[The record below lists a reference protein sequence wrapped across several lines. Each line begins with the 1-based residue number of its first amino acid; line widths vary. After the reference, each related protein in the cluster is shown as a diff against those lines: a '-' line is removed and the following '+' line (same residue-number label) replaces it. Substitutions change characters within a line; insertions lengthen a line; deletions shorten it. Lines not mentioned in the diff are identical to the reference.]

1 MSEIRVRFAP
11 SPTGK
16 VHIGNI
22 RAAIY
27 NWLFAR
33 HTGGKFLLRVEDTDL
48 ERSTPEAIA
57 VLFDC
62 MKWLGL
68 DWDEEVFYQT
78 KNVKRHL
85 EVVDQLLASGHAYKV
100 EKTSRDGKT
109 GVVTMF
115 KMPKEGTIEFDD
127 IVKGHMAKKAEDIQ
141 DFAIVRSDGSPIFHI
156 ANVVDDIDQRVTHII
171 RGDDHV
177 ENTFKH
183 ICIFRAL
190 GAEVPK
196 YGHLSMIVNQQGKP
210 YSKRD
215 GAAFV
220 GEYREQ
226 GYLPEALFNYLL
238 LLGWNPGDDREVLT
252 REEMVK
258 LFELEKVHVTAAMFD
273 PKKLAW
279 MNGEYI
285 KKIPACEFRD
295 MMVRSAVS
303 EGSSSGSLGEYAVS
317 PRSDLRSAAEHS
329 ADKTAASEGNIGTS
343 ATAEGSSSRNLGEYA
358 VSARSDLRSAAD
370 LSDADYAV
378 PLRSELCEKGER
390 IAWWD
395 YLANQVQVRTK
406 FLKDIPGAIRCF
418 VSDDYPFDE
427 KAVEK
432 RLKKPGVKELLLD
445 LVERFSKVEDW
456 TAPALEAVVKELSQ
470 GNGMG
475 PWVHPIRVAVS
486 GRGEGIGLFEMLQL
500 LGKEKTLARLRHAAE
515 TLCA

>member
-1 MSEIRVRFAP
+1 MSETRVRFAP

-57 VLFDC
+57 VLIDC

-78 KNVKRHL
+78 KNLRRHQECVERL
-85 EVVDQLLASGHAYKV
+85 IASGRAYKV

-115 KMPKEGTIEFDD
+115 RMPKKGVIEFDD

-183 ICIFRAL
+183 IEIFKAL
-190 GAEVPK
+190 GAPVPQ
-196 YGHLSMIVNQQGKP
+196 YAHLSMIVNQQGKP

-220 GEYREQ
+220 GEFRDE

-238 LLGWNPGDDREVLT
+238 LLGWNPGDEREVLP
-252 REEMVK
+252 RDEMVG
-258 LFELEKVHVTAAMFD
+258 LFDLSKVHVTAAKFD
-273 PKKLAW
+273 LKKLKW

-285 KKIPACEFRD
+285 KRMPAAEFRD
-295 MMVRSAVS
+295 MLVGA
-303 EGSSSGSLGEYAVS
+303 
-317 PRSDLRSAAEHS
+317 
-329 ADKTAASEGNIGTS
+329 AASEGPSSGNPGECAVS
-343 ATAEGSSSRNLGEYA
+343 LRPDLRDASSRE
-358 VSARSDLRSAAD
+358 
-370 LSDADYAV
+370 
-378 PLRSELCEKGER
+378 
-390 IAWWD
+390 AWWNF
-395 YLANQVQVRTK
+395 LAGQLQVRTK
-406 FLKDIPGAIRCF
+406 FLKDIPSMAKCF
-418 VSDDYPFDE
+418 VSDCFEFDGA
-427 KAVEK
+427 AVEK

-445 LVERFSKVEDW
+445 IAERFSKAAEW
-456 TAPALEAVVKELSQ
+456 SAPVLEAVVKELSQ

-486 GRGEGIGLFEMLQL
+486 GRGEGIGLFEMLEL
-500 LGKEKTLARLRHAAE
+500 LGRETTLSRIRRAAE
-515 TLCA
+515 TMCQ

>member
-1 MSEIRVRFAP
+1 
-11 SPTGK
+11 
-16 VHIGNI
+16 
-22 RAAIY
+22 
-27 NWLFAR
+27 
-33 HTGGKFLLRVEDTDL
+33 
-48 ERSTPEAIA
+48 
-57 VLFDC
+57 
-62 MKWLGL
+62 
-68 DWDEEVFYQT
+68 
-78 KNVKRHL
+78 
-85 EVVDQLLASGHAYKV
+85 
-100 EKTSRDGKT
+100 
-109 GVVTMF
+109 
-115 KMPKEGTIEFDD
+115 
-127 IVKGHMAKKAEDIQ
+127 
-141 DFAIVRSDGSPIFHI
+141 SPIFHI

-190 GAEVPK
+190 GAPVPK
-196 YGHLSMIVNQQGKP
+196 YAHLSMIVNQQGKP

-238 LLGWNPGDDREVLT
+238 LLGWNPGDEREVLT
-252 REEMVK
+252 REEMVE

-285 KKIPACEFRD
+285 KKIPQAEFRD
-295 MMVRSAVS
+295 IVVRSAS
-303 EGSSSGSLGEYAVS
+303 AEGSSSGTLGEYAVS
-317 PRSDLRSAAEHS
+317 L
-329 ADKTAASEGNIGTS
+329 
-343 ATAEGSSSRNLGEYA
+343 
-358 VSARSDLRSAAD
+358 RSDLRSAAD
-370 LSDADYAV
+370 
-378 PLRSELCEKGER
+378 R

-395 YLANQVQVRTK
+395 YLASQIQVRTK
-406 FLKDIPGAIRCF
+406 FLSDIPAAVRCF
-418 VSDDYPFDE
+418 VSNDFEFDP

-432 RLKKPGVKELLLD
+432 RLKKPGARELLMD
-445 LVERFSKVEDW
+445 LVERFGKVADW

-500 LGKEKTLARLRHAAE
+500 LGRDVTLARMRQAAE
-515 TLCA
+515 TIAAA

>member
-1 MSEIRVRFAP
+1 MEEIRVRFAP

-48 ERSTPEAIA
+48 ERSTPEAIQ

-68 DWDEEVFYQT
+68 DYDEEVFYQT
-78 KNVKRHL
+78 KNAPRHL
-85 EVVDQLLASGHAYKV
+85 AVAEQLLASGHAYKG
-100 EKTSRDGKT
+100 ERTSRDGKT

-115 KMPKEGTIEFDD
+115 RMPKEGTIEFDD
-127 IVKGHMAKKAEDIQ
+127 IVKGHMAKKAEDIP
-141 DFAIVRSDGSPIFHI
+141 DFAIVRSDGSPIFHL

-183 ICIFRAL
+183 ICLFQAL
-190 GAEVPK
+190 GAPIPK

-252 REEMVK
+252 REEMIR

-279 MNGEYI
+279 MNGEYV
-285 KKIPACEFRD
+285 KMIPPADFQAEMRRR
-295 MMVRSAVS
+295 V
-303 EGSSSGSLGEYAVS
+303 
-317 PRSDLRSAAEHS
+317 AAAGL
-329 ADKTAASEGNIGTS
+329 ADGGH
-343 ATAEGSSSRNLGEYA
+343 
-358 VSARSDLRSAAD
+358 
-370 LSDADYAV
+370 DA
-378 PLRSELCEKGER
+378 
-390 IAWWD
+390 AWWD
-395 YLANQVQVRTK
+395 YLAAQIQPRTK
-406 FLKDIPGAIRCF
+406 VLNDLDTSLTCF
-418 VSDDYPFDE
+418 FTDDYPMDA

-432 RLKKPGVKELLLD
+432 RLKKPGVKATLLD
-445 LVERFSKVEDW
+445 LVTRFGAVAAADW
-456 TAPALEAVVKELSQ
+456 TAPNLEALVKGLSQ
-470 GNGMG
+470 GGGMG

-500 LGKEKTLARLRHAAE
+500 LGKETALARLGKVAASLE
-515 TLCA
+515 P

>member
-48 ERSTPEAIA
+48 ERSTPEAIQ

-85 EVVDQLLASGHAYKV
+85 EIVDQLLASGHAYKV
-100 EKTSRDGKT
+100 ERTSREGKT

-115 KMPKEGTIEFDD
+115 RMPKEGTIEFDD

-190 GAEVPK
+190 GAEVPR
-196 YGHLSMIVNQQGKP
+196 YAHLSMIVNQQGKP

-252 REEMVK
+252 RAEMVK

-285 KKIPACEFRD
+285 KKIPATEFRD
-295 MMVRSAVS
+295 MLVRSSAS

-317 PRSDLRSAAEHS
+317 LRPDPRD
-329 ADKTAASEGNIGTS
+329 AS
-343 ATAEGSSSRNLGEYA
+343 
-358 VSARSDLRSAAD
+358 
-370 LSDADYAV
+370 
-378 PLRSELCEKGER
+378 ER

-395 YLANQVQVRTK
+395 YLAAQIQVRTQ
-406 FLKDIPGAIRCF
+406 FLAGLGDSIRCF
-418 VSDDYPFDE
+418 VSDDFPFDE

-432 RLKKPGVKELLLD
+432 RLRKPGVKALLLD
-445 LVERFSKVEDW
+445 LADRFEKVADW
-456 TAPALEAVVKELSQ
+456 SAPALEAVVKELSQ

-500 LGKEKTLARLRHAAE
+500 LGRETALARLRTAAD
-515 TLCA
+515 TLAME

>member
-1 MSEIRVRFAP
+1 MADIRVRFAP

-48 ERSTPEAIA
+48 ERSTPEAIKA
-57 VLFDC
+57 LFEC
-62 MKWLGL
+62 MEWLGL

-85 EVVDQLLASGHAYKV
+85 EVVDRLLATGHAYKV

-115 KMPKEGTIEFDD
+115 RMPKEGVLEFDD
-127 IVKGHMAKKAEDIQ
+127 VVKGRMAKKAEDVQ

-220 GEYREQ
+220 GEFREQ

-238 LLGWNPGDDREVLT
+238 LLGWNPGDDREVLA

-258 LFELEKVHVTAAMFD
+258 LFDLEKVHVTAAKFD
-273 PKKLAW
+273 IRKLQW

-285 KKIPACEFRD
+285 KKIP
-295 MMVRSAVS
+295 
-303 EGSSSGSLGEYAVS
+303 SGSFVDEV
-317 PRSDLRSAAEHS
+317 RKRAAAFGGPAH
-329 ADKTAASEGNIGTS
+329 DDG
-343 ATAEGSSSRNLGEYA
+343 
-358 VSARSDLRSAAD
+358 
-370 LSDADYAV
+370 
-378 PLRSELCEKGER
+378 
-390 IAWWD
+390 WWS
-395 YLANQVQVRTK
+395 YLAEQLQPRTK
-406 FLKDIPGAIRCF
+406 FLNDIPGMVRCF
-418 VSDDYPFDE
+418 VSDDFPFDE

-432 RLKKPGVKELLLD
+432 RLRKPGVRGLLMG
-445 LVERFSKVEDW
+445 LVEKFSAVGEW
-456 TAPALEAVVKELSQ
+456 TAPALEAVVKELS
-470 GNGMG
+470 GDGSMG
-475 PWVHPIRVAVS
+475 PWVHPIRVACS

-500 LGKEKTLARLRHAAE
+500 LGREKTLARLKSAAE
-515 TLCA
+515 TICTDDI

>member
-1 MSEIRVRFAP
+1 MSDVRVRFAP

-27 NWLFAR
+27 NWLYAR

-57 VLFDC
+57 VLMDC

-68 DWDEEVFYQT
+68 DYDEPVFYQT
-78 KNVKRHL
+78 KNVARHL
-85 EVVDQLLASGHAYKV
+85 ECVEKLLASGRAYKV

-115 KMPKEGTIEFDD
+115 RMPKEGTIEFDD
-127 IVKGHMAKKAEDIQ
+127 IVKGHMAKKAEDVQ

-156 ANVVDDIDQRVTHII
+156 ANVVDDIDQGVTHII

-183 ICIFRAL
+183 IEIFKAL
-190 GAEVPK
+190 GAPIPK

-220 GEYREQ
+220 GEFREQ

-238 LLGWNPGDDREVLT
+238 LLGWNPGDDREVLMK
-252 REEMVK
+252 EEMIQ
-258 LFELEKVHVTAAMFD
+258 LFDLEKVHVTAAKFD
-273 PKKLAW
+273 LKKLQW
-279 MNGEYI
+279 MNGEYV
-285 KKIPACEFRD
+285 KRLPRETFEAELRSRVAAAGLTIPADFN
-295 MMVRSAVS
+295 M
-303 EGSSSGSLGEYAVS
+303 
-317 PRSDLRSAAEHS
+317 
-329 ADKTAASEGNIGTS
+329 
-343 ATAEGSSSRNLGEYA
+343 
-358 VSARSDLRSAAD
+358 
-370 LSDADYAV
+370 
-378 PLRSELCEKGER
+378 PLL
-390 IAWWD
+390 ID
-395 YLANQVQVRTK
+395 QLQVRTK
-406 FLKDIPGAIRCF
+406 FLNDIPGNCAYF
-418 VSDDYPFDE
+418 FTDDYPYDE
-427 KAVEK
+427 KSVEK
-432 RLKKPGVKELLLD
+432 RLRKEGVKETLLD
-445 LVERFSKVEDW
+445 LADRFEKLPEW
-456 TAPALEAVVKELSQ
+456 TAAAGEAMVKELSQ

-486 GRGEGIGLFEMLQL
+486 GRMDGPGLFEMLEL
-500 LGKEKTLARLRHAAE
+500 IGREKTVERLRK
-515 TLCA
+515 TVGML

>member
-1 MSEIRVRFAP
+1 MSDIRVRFAP

-48 ERSTPEAIA
+48 ERSTPEAIQ

-68 DWDEEVFYQT
+68 DYDEEVFYQT

-85 EVVDQLLASGHAYKV
+85 EVVEQLKAMGRAYEV

-109 GVVTMF
+109 GIVTMF
-115 KMPKEGTIEFDD
+115 RMPKEGTIEFDD
-127 IVKGHMAKKAEDIQ
+127 IVKGHMSKKAEDVQ

-183 ICIFRAL
+183 IEIFKAL
-190 GAEVPK
+190 GAPIPK

-220 GEYREQ
+220 GEYKEQ

-238 LLGWNPGDDREVLT
+238 LLGWNPGDDREILS
-252 REEMVK
+252 RDEMIR

-285 KKIPACEFRD
+285 KQIPDANFKALAMEKVGPAAD
-295 MMVRSAVS
+295 
-303 EGSSSGSLGEYAVS
+303 G
-317 PRSDLRSAAEHS
+317 RSDEWW
-329 ADKTAASEGNIGTS
+329 
-343 ATAEGSSSRNLGEYA
+343 
-358 VSARSDLRSAAD
+358 
-370 LSDADYAV
+370 
-378 PLRSELCEKGER
+378 ELFVAQMKP
-390 IAWWD
+390 
-395 YLANQVQVRTK
+395 RTK
-406 FLKDIPGAIRCF
+406 TLNDMPAS
-418 VSDDYPFDE
+418 VSYLFGDDYPVDP

-432 RLKKPGVKELLLD
+432 RLAKPGVKEILLD
-445 LVERFSKVEDW
+445 LAGRFGAVEDW
-456 TAPALEAVVKELSQ
+456 RAPVLEALVKELSQ

-475 PWVHPIRVAVS
+475 PWVHPVRVAVS
-486 GRGEGIGLFEMLQL
+486 GRMDGPGLFEMLEL
-500 LGKEKTLARLRHAAE
+500 VGKAKTIERIENAAGRL
-515 TLCA
+515 

>member
-1 MSEIRVRFAP
+1 MEEIRVRFAP

-48 ERSTPEAIA
+48 ERSTPEAIQ
-57 VLFDC
+57 VLFEC
-62 MKWLGL
+62 MEWLGL
-68 DWDEEVFYQT
+68 DYDEEVFYQT

-85 EVVDQLLASGHAYKV
+85 EVVEQLIASGHAYKC

-109 GVVTMF
+109 GTVVMF

-183 ICIFRAL
+183 ICIFKAL
-190 GAEVPK
+190 GAPVPK

-252 REEMVK
+252 REEMIK

-279 MNGEYI
+279 MNGEYV
-285 KKIPACEFRD
+285 KQIPADQFKALLKEK
-295 MMVRSAVS
+295 VKV
-303 EGSSSGSLGEYAVS
+303 EGVGEEWY
-317 PRSDLRSAAEHS
+317 
-329 ADKTAASEGNIGTS
+329 
-343 ATAEGSSSRNLGEYA
+343 
-358 VSARSDLRSAAD
+358 
-370 LSDADYAV
+370 
-378 PLRSELCEKGER
+378 
-390 IAWWD
+390 D
-395 YLANQVQVRTK
+395 YLVAQVQPRTK
-406 FLKDIPGAIRCF
+406 FL
-418 VSDDYPFDE
+418 SDLETSCTYLTTEDFPFDQ
-427 KAVEK
+427 KAVDK
-432 RLKKPGVKELLLD
+432 RLKKDGVKAILID
-445 LVERFSKVEDW
+445 LVERFSKIDDW
-456 TAPALEAVVKELSQ
+456 TAPTLEAMVKELSQ

-500 LGKEKTLARLRHAAE
+500 LGKEKTLARLTKAAE
-515 TLCA
+515 TLAL

>member
-1 MSEIRVRFAP
+1 MRKWLRRRFQGVSICLRPDQPSPPAPCLALISSAPVQVAAGFGILYDIMSQQEEVRVRFAP

-33 HTGGKFLLRVEDTDL
+33 HVGGKFLLRVEDTDL
-48 ERSTPEAIA
+48 ERSTPEAIEA
-57 VLFDC
+57 LFDC

-78 KNVKRHL
+78 KNVARHL
-85 EVVDQLLASGHAYKV
+85 EVVEQLLATGHAYKV

-115 KMPKEGTIEFDD
+115 RMPKEGVIEYDD
-127 IVKGHMAKKAEDIQ
+127 IVKGHMAKKAEDVQ

-190 GAEVPK
+190 GAKVPK
-196 YGHLSMIVNQQGKP
+196 YAHLSMIVNQQGKP

-220 GEYREQ
+220 GEFRDQ
-226 GYLPEALFNYLL
+226 GYIPDALFNYLL
-238 LLGWNPGDDREVLT
+238 LLGWNPGDDREVLS
-252 REEMVK
+252 REEMVR

-273 PKKLAW
+273 LRKLQW
-279 MNGEYI
+279 MNGEYV
-285 KKIPACEFRD
+285 KRMPRAEFE
-295 MMVRSAVS
+295 A
-303 EGSSSGSLGEYAVS
+303 E
-317 PRSDLRSAAEHS
+317 LRKRVEAA
-329 ADKTAASEGNIGTS
+329 G
-343 ATAEGSSSRNLGEYA
+343 L
-358 VSARSDLRSAAD
+358 
-370 LSDADYAV
+370 AV
-378 PLRSELCEKGER
+378 PTGFDM
-390 IAWWD
+390 AF
-395 YLANQVQVRTK
+395 LADQMQVRTK
-406 FLKDIPGAIRCF
+406 FLRDIPANVEYF
-418 VSDDYPFDE
+418 FTDDYPVDA

-432 RLKKPGVKELLLD
+432 RLRKEGVKETLAD
-445 LVERFSKVEDW
+445 LSARLAAVPEGEWK
-456 TAPALEAVVKELSQ
+456 APRLEALVKELSQ

-475 PWVHPIRVAVS
+475 PWVHPVRVAVS
-486 GRGEGIGLFEMLQL
+486 GRMEGPGLFEMLEL
-500 LGKEKTLARLRHAAE
+500 LGRERTLARIAKAAAS
-515 TLCA
+515 L

>member
-1 MSEIRVRFAP
+1 MENIRVRFAP

-27 NWLFAR
+27 NWLYAR

-48 ERSTPEAIA
+48 ERSTPEAIQ
-57 VLFDC
+57 VLFEC

-68 DWDEEVFYQT
+68 DYDEEVFYQT

-85 EVVDQLLASGHAYKV
+85 EVVEQLIASGHAYKC

-109 GVVTMF
+109 GTVVMF
-115 KMPKEGTIEFDD
+115 KMPKEGVIEYDD

-156 ANVVDDIDQRVTHII
+156 ANVVDDIDQGVTHII

-183 ICIFRAL
+183 ICIFKAL
-190 GAEVPK
+190 GAAVPK
-196 YGHLSMIVNQQGKP
+196 YGHLSMIVNAQGKP

-220 GEYREQ
+220 GEYREE

-252 REEMVK
+252 KEEMIK
-258 LFELEKVHVTAAMFD
+258 EFDLEKVHVTAAKFD
-273 PKKLAW
+273 LKKLQW

-285 KKIPACEFRD
+285 KKIPAEEFKAKL
-295 MMVRSAVS
+295 MAVAS
-303 EGSSSGSLGEYAVS
+303 QS
-317 PRSDLRSAAEHS
+317 SAAAPAARESS
-329 ADKTAASEGNIGTS
+329 AAASAARDDIWWSYLS
-343 ATAEGSSSRNLGEYA
+343 A
-358 VSARSDLRSAAD
+358 
-370 LSDADYAV
+370 
-378 PLRSELCEKGER
+378 
-390 IAWWD
+390 
-395 YLANQVQVRTK
+395 QVQPRTK
-406 FLKDIPGAIRCF
+406 FLNDLGAGLEYLF
-418 VSDDYPFDE
+418 SDDFPVDE

-432 RLKKPGVKELLLD
+432 RLKTEGAKKALGEVIALFKGV
-445 LVERFSKVEDW
+445 SEDGW
-456 TAPALEAVVKELSQ
+456 LAPALEELVKGLSQ

-475 PWVHPIRVAVS
+475 AWVHPIRVAVS

-500 LGKEKTLARLRHAAE
+500 LGKEKSLERLEKAE
-515 TLCA
+515 AVAL

>member
-1 MSEIRVRFAP
+1 MGENIRVRFAP

-48 ERSTPEAIA
+48 ERSTPEAIK
-57 VLFDC
+57 VLFEC
-62 MKWLGL
+62 MEWLGL
-68 DWDEEVFYQT
+68 DYDEEVFYQT

-109 GVVTMF
+109 GIVTMF
-115 KMPKEGTIEFDD
+115 KMPKEGVIEYDD

-156 ANVVDDIDQRVTHII
+156 ANVVDDIDQGVTHII

-183 ICIFRAL
+183 ICIFKAL
-190 GAEVPK
+190 GAPVPK

-252 REEMVK
+252 REEMIR

-279 MNGEYI
+279 MNGEYV
-285 KKIPACEFRD
+285 KKIPQEEFKKILKEK
-295 MMVRSAVS
+295 VKV
-303 EGSSSGSLGEYAVS
+303 EGEGE
-317 PRSDLRSAAEHS
+317 E
-329 ADKTAASEGNIGTS
+329 
-343 ATAEGSSSRNLGEYA
+343 
-358 VSARSDLRSAAD
+358 
-370 LSDADYAV
+370 
-378 PLRSELCEKGER
+378 
-390 IAWWD
+390 WWD
-395 YLANQVQVRTK
+395 YLVQQVQPRTK
-406 FLKDIPGAIRCF
+406 FLNDLDTSCTYLET
-418 VSDDYPFDE
+418 DDYPFDE
-427 KAVEK
+427 KAVAK
-432 RLKKPGVKELLLD
+432 RLAKDGVKATLLD
-445 LVERFSKVEDW
+445 LVERFSKVADW
-456 TAPALEAVVKELSQ
+456 TAPNLEAVVKELSQ
-470 GNGMG
+470 GQGMG

-500 LGKEKTLARLRHAAE
+500 LGREKTLARLTSAAE
-515 TLCA
+515 KFCG

>member
-1 MSEIRVRFAP
+1 MSDIRVRFAP

-27 NWLFAR
+27 NWLYAR
-33 HTGGKFLLRVEDTDL
+33 HVGGKFLLRVEDTDL

-78 KNVKRHL
+78 KNAKRHL
-85 EVVDQLLASGHAYKV
+85 EAVDRLLASGHAYKV

-115 KMPKEGTIEFDD
+115 KMPKEGVIEFDD

-156 ANVVDDIDQRVTHII
+156 ANVVDDIDQRVTHVI

-190 GAEVPK
+190 GASVPK
-196 YGHLSMIVNQQGKP
+196 SGHLSMIVNQQGKP

-252 REEMVK
+252 REEMIR
-258 LFELEKVHVTAAMFD
+258 LFELEKVHFPAAMVD

-285 KKIPACEFRD
+285 KKIPHEEF
-295 MMVRSAVS
+295 VREVKERVS
-303 EGSSSGSLGEYAVS
+303 SLVAQ
-317 PRSDLRSAAEHS
+317 
-329 ADKTAASEGNIGTS
+329 
-343 ATAEGSSSRNLGEYA
+343 
-358 VSARSDLRSAAD
+358 
-370 LSDADYAV
+370 V
-378 PLRSELCEKGER
+378 PAHGD
-390 IAWWD
+390 AWWS
-395 YLANQVQVRTK
+395 YLADQLQVRTK
-406 FLKDIPGAIRCF
+406 FLNDIPGMARCF
-418 VSDDYPFDE
+418 VTDDFPFDE

-432 RLKKPGVKELLLD
+432 RLRKPGVKGLLLD
-445 LVERFSKVEDW
+445 LAERFSKVADW
-456 TAPALEAVVKELSQ
+456 SAPALEAVVKELSQ

-500 LGKEKTLARLRHAAE
+500 LGRDTTLARLRKAAE
-515 TLCA
+515 TLAAD

>member
-48 ERSTPEAIA
+48 ERSTPEAIQA
-57 VLFDC
+57 LLEC
-62 MKWLGL
+62 MQWLGL
-68 DWDEEVFYQT
+68 DYDEEAFYQT
-78 KNVKRHL
+78 KNKPRHM
-85 EVVDQLLASGHAYKV
+85 EAVEKLLASGHAYKC
-100 EKTSRDGKT
+100 ERTSRDGKT
-109 GVVTMF
+109 GEVVMF
-115 KMPKEGTIEFDD
+115 KMPREGVIEFDD
-127 IVKGHMAKKAEDIQ
+127 IVKGKMAKRAEDIQ

-183 ICIFRAL
+183 ICIFKAL
-190 GAEVPK
+190 GAPVPQ

-220 GEYREQ
+220 GEFRDT

-252 REEMVK
+252 KDEMIS
-258 LFELEKVHVTAAMFD
+258 LFDLEKVHVTAAKFD
-273 PKKLAW
+273 MKKLQW

-285 KKIPACEFRD
+285 KRLPE
-295 MMVRSAVS
+295 AVF
-303 EGSSSGSLGEYAVS
+303 
-317 PRSDLRSAAEHS
+317 
-329 ADKTAASEGNIGTS
+329 
-343 ATAEGSSSRNLGEYA
+343 TAELIRRVGEEEM
-358 VSARSDLRSAAD
+358 SIPESFDL
-370 LSDADYAV
+370 
-378 PLRSELCEKGER
+378 K
-390 IAWWD
+390 
-395 YLANQVQVRTK
+395 YLVGQLQVRTK
-406 FLKDIPGAIRCF
+406 FLNDIPSQCRCF
-418 VSDDYPFDE
+418 FSDDYPFDE

-432 RLKKPGVKELLLD
+432 RLAKEGVKALLLD
-445 LVERFSKVEDW
+445 LVERFSKVPEW
-456 TAPALEAVVKELSQ
+456 TAQALENTVKELSQ

-500 LGKEKTLARLRHAAE
+500 LGREKTLARLENAAM
-515 TLCA
+515 TKAL

>member
-1 MSEIRVRFAP
+1 MSDIRVRFAP

-48 ERSTPEAIA
+48 ERSTPEAIQ
-57 VLFDC
+57 VLFEC
-62 MKWLGL
+62 MDWLGL
-68 DWDEEVFYQT
+68 DYDEEVFYQT

-85 EVVDQLLASGHAYKV
+85 EVVDQLLASGHAYKC

-109 GVVTMF
+109 GTVVMF

-127 IVKGHMAKKAEDIQ
+127 IVKGHLSKKAEDIQ

-156 ANVVDDIDQRVTHII
+156 ANVVDDIDQKVTHII

-183 ICIFRAL
+183 ICIFKAL
-190 GAEVPK
+190 GAPVPK

-252 REEMVK
+252 REEMIK

-285 KKIPACEFRD
+285 KKIPAEEFKVYVKEACPGD
-295 MMVRSAVS
+295 HD
-303 EGSSSGSLGEYAVS
+303 E
-317 PRSDLRSAAEHS
+317 
-329 ADKTAASEGNIGTS
+329 
-343 ATAEGSSSRNLGEYA
+343 
-358 VSARSDLRSAAD
+358 
-370 LSDADYAV
+370 
-378 PLRSELCEKGER
+378 
-390 IAWWD
+390 AWYD
-395 YLANQVQVRTK
+395 YLTAQIQPRTK
-406 FLKDIPGAIRCF
+406 FLNDLKTSLVCF
-418 VSDDYPFDE
+418 ASDDYPFDE

-432 RLKKPGVKELLLD
+432 RLAKDGVKATLID
-445 LVERFSKVEDW
+445 LIERFSKVETW
-456 TAPALEAVVKELSQ
+456 EAPVLEELVKGLSQ

-486 GRGEGIGLFEMLQL
+486 GKTEGIGLFEMLQL
-500 LGKEKTLARLRHAAE
+500 LGKEKTLSRLELAAE
-515 TLCA
+515 KYAK

>member
-1 MSEIRVRFAP
+1 MSDIRVRFAP

-27 NWLFAR
+27 NWLYAR

-48 ERSTPEAIA
+48 ERSTPEAIKA
-57 VLFDC
+57 LFEC
-62 MKWLGL
+62 MEWLGL

-85 EVVDQLLASGHAYKV
+85 EVVDRLLASGHAYKV

-115 KMPKEGTIEFDD
+115 RMPKEGVLEFDD
-127 IVKGHMAKKAEDIQ
+127 MVKGRMAKKAEDVQ

-220 GEYREQ
+220 GEFREQ
-226 GYLPEALFNYLL
+226 GYLPDALFNYLL
-238 LLGWNPGDDREVLT
+238 LLGWTPGDDREVLT
-252 REEMVK
+252 RGEMVE
-258 LFELEKVHVTAAMFD
+258 LFDLKKVHVAAAKFD
-273 PKKLAW
+273 IRKLQW

-285 KKIPACEFRD
+285 KRMPAGDFSAE
-295 MMVRSAVS
+295 VR
-303 EGSSSGSLGEYAVS
+303 
-317 PRSDLRSAAEHS
+317 RRAAEV
-329 ADKTAASEGNIGTS
+329 AGPGGAPCRD
-343 ATAEGSSSRNLGEYA
+343 
-358 VSARSDLRSAAD
+358 D
-370 LSDADYAV
+370 
-378 PLRSELCEKGER
+378 
-390 IAWWD
+390 AWWD
-395 YLANQVQVRTK
+395 FLAGQLQVRTK
-406 FLKDIPGAIRCF
+406 FLDDIAPMARCF
-418 VSDDYPFDE
+418 VSDDFPFDE

-432 RLKKPGVKELLLD
+432 RLRKPGVRGLLLG
-445 LVERFSKVEDW
+445 LVEKFSAVGEW
-456 TAPALEAVVKELSQ
+456 TAPALEAVVRELS
-470 GNGMG
+470 GGGGMG
-475 PWVHPIRVAVS
+475 PWVHPVRVACS

-500 LGKEKTLARLRHAAE
+500 LGREKTNERLVRAAE
-515 TLCA
+515 TICTGDI

>member
-1 MSEIRVRFAP
+1 MAEEIRVRFAP

-27 NWLFAR
+27 NWLYAR
-33 HTGGKFLLRVEDTDL
+33 HVGGKFLLRVEDTDL
-48 ERSTPEAIA
+48 ERSTPEAIQ
-57 VLFDC
+57 VLFEC

-68 DWDEEVFYQT
+68 DYDEEVFYQT

-85 EVVDQLLASGHAYKV
+85 EVVDQLLASGHAYKC

-109 GVVTMF
+109 GTVVMF
-115 KMPKEGTIEFDD
+115 RMPKDGVIEYDD
-127 IVKGHMAKKAEDIQ
+127 IVKGHMAKKAEDIP

-183 ICIFRAL
+183 ICIFKAL
-190 GAEVPK
+190 GAPVPK

-220 GEYREQ
+220 GEYRQE

-252 REEMVK
+252 RDEMIR

-285 KKIPACEFRD
+285 KQIPHDKFKAELKSR
-295 MMVRSAVS
+295 VS
-303 EGSSSGSLGEYAVS
+303 GLKS
-317 PRSDLRSAAEHS
+317 
-329 ADKTAASEGNIGTS
+329 
-343 ATAEGSSSRNLGEYA
+343 
-358 VSARSDLRSAAD
+358 
-370 LSDADYAV
+370 SDAHD
-378 PLRSELCEKGER
+378 E
-390 IAWWD
+390 AWWD
-395 YLANQVQVRTK
+395 YLVDQIQPRTK
-406 FLKDIPGAIRCF
+406 FLNDMPGNCLCF
-418 VSDDYPFDE
+418 FTDDYPFDE
-427 KAVEK
+427 KAVAK
-432 RLKKPGVKELLLD
+432 RLAKDGVKATLLD
-445 LVERFSKVEDW
+445 LVERFSTVDDW
-456 TAPALEAVVKELSQ
+456 RAPVLEEMVKGLSQ
-470 GNGMG
+470 GQGMG

-500 LGKEKTLARLRHAAE
+500 LGKEKTLARLRAAADKY
-515 TLCA
+515 CP

>member
-1 MSEIRVRFAP
+1 MSEEIRVRFAP

-48 ERSTPEAIA
+48 ERSTPEAIQ
-57 VLFDC
+57 VLFEC

-68 DWDEEVFYQT
+68 DYDEEVFYQT
-78 KNVKRHL
+78 KNVQRHL
-85 EVVDQLLASGHAYKV
+85 AVAEQLLASGHAYKV
-100 EKTSRDGKT
+100 ERTSRDGKT

-127 IVKGHMAKKAEDIQ
+127 IVKGHLAKKAEDIQ
-141 DFAIVRSDGSPIFHI
+141 DFAIVRSDGSPIFHL

-183 ICIFRAL
+183 ICIFKAL
-190 GAEVPK
+190 GAPVPK

-238 LLGWNPGDDREVLT
+238 LLGWNPGDDREILT
-252 REEMVK
+252 REEMIK

-285 KKIPACEFRD
+285 KKIPAADFKAELQKRVAAATD
-295 MMVRSAVS
+295 LA
-303 EGSSSGSLGEYAVS
+303 GKSLADAAAAPRPDGWWEYLVEQLQ
-317 PRSDLRSAAEHS
+317 P
-329 ADKTAASEGNIGTS
+329 
-343 ATAEGSSSRNLGEYA
+343 
-358 VSARSDLRSAAD
+358 
-370 LSDADYAV
+370 
-378 PLRSELCEKGER
+378 
-390 IAWWD
+390 
-395 YLANQVQVRTK
+395 RTK
-406 FLKDIPGAIRCF
+406 TLNDMPGNCLCF
-418 VSDDYPFDE
+418 FTDDYPVDP

-432 RLKKPGVKELLLD
+432 RLKKPGVKETLLD
-445 LVERFSKVEDW
+445 LVTRFEAVEDW
-456 TAPALEAVVKELSQ
+456 TAPALENVVKALSQ

-500 LGKEKTLARLRHAAE
+500 LGKEKTLARLRKAANE
-515 TLCA
+515 FAA

>member
-1 MSEIRVRFAP
+1 MSETRVRFAP

-48 ERSTPEAIA
+48 ERSTPEAIQ

-68 DWDEEVFYQT
+68 DYDEEVFYQT
-78 KNVKRHL
+78 KNVKRHM
-85 EVVDQLLASGHAYKV
+85 EVVEQLLASGHAYKC

-109 GVVTMF
+109 GTVVMF
-115 KMPKEGTIEFDD
+115 KMPKEGVIEFDD
-127 IVKGHMAKKAEDIQ
+127 IVKGHMAKKAEDVQ

-183 ICIFRAL
+183 ICIFKAL
-190 GAEVPK
+190 GAPVPR
-196 YGHLSMIVNQQGKP
+196 YGHLSMIVNAQGKP

-220 GEYREQ
+220 GEFAEQ

-252 REEMVK
+252 RQEMVE
-258 LFELEKVHVTAAMFD
+258 LFDLEQVHVTAAKFD
-273 PKKLAW
+273 LKKLQW

-285 KKIPACEFRD
+285 KRLPKETFK
-295 MMVRSAVS
+295 S
-303 EGSSSGSLGEYAVS
+303 ELVKRVEESGL
-317 PRSDLRSAAEHS
+317 
-329 ADKTAASEGNIGTS
+329 K
-343 ATAEGSSSRNLGEYA
+343 AEG
-358 VSARSDLRSAAD
+358 VDLDFLAD
-370 LSDADYAV
+370 QLQ
-378 PLRSELCEKGER
+378 
-390 IAWWD
+390 I
-395 YLANQVQVRTK
+395 RTK
-406 FLKDIPGAIRCF
+406 FLSDMPGNCAYF
-418 VSDDYPFDE
+418 FSDDYSFDP

-432 RLKKPGVKELLLD
+432 RLKKDGVPDLLD
-445 LVERFSKVEDW
+445 DLANRFEKLDPFTVESG
-456 TAPALEAVVKELSQ
+456 EAMVKELSQ
-470 GNGMG
+470 GQGMG

-486 GRGEGIGLFEMLQL
+486 GRMEGPGLFEMLFL
-500 LGKEKTLARLRHAAE
+500 LGKDRTVARLRGAAAKLRAGE
-515 TLCA
+515 L

>member
-1 MSEIRVRFAP
+1 MAETIRVRFAP

-27 NWLFAR
+27 NWLYAR
-33 HTGGKFLLRVEDTDL
+33 HVGGKFLLRVEDTDL
-48 ERSTPEAIA
+48 ERSTPEAIK
-57 VLFDC
+57 VLFEC
-62 MKWLGL
+62 MEWLGL
-68 DWDEEVFYQT
+68 DYDEEVFYQT

-85 EVVDQLLASGHAYKV
+85 EVVDHLIASGHAYKC

-109 GVVTMF
+109 GTVVMF
-115 KMPKEGTIEFDD
+115 KMPKEGVIEYDD

-156 ANVVDDIDQRVTHII
+156 ANVVDDIDQGVTHII

-183 ICIFRAL
+183 ICIFKAL
-190 GAEVPK
+190 GAPVPK

-252 REEMVK
+252 RDEMIK

-279 MNGEYI
+279 MNGEYV
-285 KKIPACEFRD
+285 KKIPQPEFKALLKEK
-295 MMVRSAVS
+295 VKV
-303 EGSSSGSLGEYAVS
+303 EGE
-317 PRSDLRSAAEHS
+317 D
-329 ADKTAASEGNIGTS
+329 
-343 ATAEGSSSRNLGEYA
+343 
-358 VSARSDLRSAAD
+358 
-370 LSDADYAV
+370 
-378 PLRSELCEKGER
+378 EL
-390 IAWWD
+390 WWD
-395 YLANQVQVRTK
+395 YLVAQVQPRTK
-406 FLKDIPGAIRCF
+406 FLNDLETSC
-418 VSDDYPFDE
+418 VYLETDDYPFDE
-427 KAVEK
+427 KAVAK
-432 RLKKPGVKELLLD
+432 RLAKDGVKATLLD
-445 LVERFSKVEDW
+445 LVERFEKIDDW
-456 TAPALEAVVKELSQ
+456 RAPVLEEMVKGLSQ
-470 GNGMG
+470 GQGMG

-500 LGKEKTLARLRHAAE
+500 LGKEKTIARLKSAAE
-515 TLCA
+515 RFCK

>member
-33 HTGGKFLLRVEDTDL
+33 HVGGKFLLRVEDTDL
-48 ERSTPEAIA
+48 ERSTPEAIQ
-57 VLFDC
+57 VLFEC
-62 MKWLGL
+62 MQWLGL
-68 DWDEEVFYQT
+68 DYDEEVFYQT

-85 EVVDQLLASGHAYKV
+85 EVVDQLIASGHAYKC

-109 GVVTMF
+109 GTVVMF
-115 KMPKEGTIEFDD
+115 RMPKEGVIEYDD

-183 ICIFRAL
+183 ICIFKAL
-190 GAEVPK
+190 GAPVPK

-238 LLGWNPGDDREVLT
+238 LLGWNPGDDREVLS
-252 REEMVK
+252 REEMIR

-285 KKIPACEFRD
+285 KKIPADKFKDEVKSR
-295 MMVRSAVS
+295 VS
-303 EGSSSGSLGEYAVS
+303 RLASSVS
-317 PRSDLRSAAEHS
+317 RPES
-329 ADKTAASEGNIGTS
+329 
-343 ATAEGSSSRNLGEYA
+343 
-358 VSARSDLRSAAD
+358 
-370 LSDADYAV
+370 
-378 PLRSELCEKGER
+378 
-390 IAWWD
+390 WWD
-395 YLANQVQVRTK
+395 YLCAQIQPRTK
-406 FLKDIPGAIRCF
+406 FLNDLNTSLTCF
-418 VSDDYPFDE
+418 FTDDFPFDE

-432 RLKKPGVKELLLD
+432 RLKKEGVKATLLD
-445 LVERFSKVEDW
+445 LVERFSKVDDW
-456 TAPALEAVVKELSQ
+456 QAPALEALVKELSQ

-500 LGKEKTLARLRHAAE
+500 LGKETTLARLTQAAN
-515 TLCA
+515 TLAL

>member
-1 MSEIRVRFAP
+1 MSDLRVRFAP

-27 NWLFAR
+27 NWLYAR
-33 HTGGKFLLRVEDTDL
+33 HTGGKFLLRIEDTDL
-48 ERSTPEAIA
+48 ERSTPEAIKA
-57 VLFDC
+57 LFEC
-62 MKWLGL
+62 MEWLKL

-115 KMPKEGTIEFDD
+115 RMPKEGVIEFDD
-127 IVKGHMAKKAEDIQ
+127 IVKGHMAKKAEDVQ

-183 ICIFRAL
+183 ICIFKAL
-190 GAEVPK
+190 GAPVPK

-220 GEYREQ
+220 GEFREQ

-238 LLGWNPGDDREVLT
+238 LLGWNPGDDREVLS
-252 REEMVK
+252 RDEMVK

-273 PKKLAW
+273 LKKLQW
-279 MNGEYI
+279 MNGEYV
-285 KKIPACEFRD
+285 KR
-295 MMVRSAVS
+295 
-303 EGSSSGSLGEYAVS
+303 L
-317 PRSDLRSAAEHS
+317 PRNVFE
-329 ADKTAASEGNIGTS
+329 
-343 ATAEGSSSRNLGEYA
+343 
-358 VSARSDLRSAAD
+358 
-370 LSDADYAV
+370 
-378 PLRSELCEKGER
+378 SELRKRVEAAGLS
-390 IAWWD
+390 IPDGFNMPALID
-395 YLANQVQVRTK
+395 QMQVRTK
-406 FLKDIPGAIRCF
+406 FLNDMPANVAYF
-418 VSDDYPFDE
+418 FTDDYPYDE
-427 KAVEK
+427 KSVEK
-432 RLKKPGVKELLLD
+432 RLKKDGVKDTLLD
-445 LVERFSKVEDW
+445 LVQRFSGVGEW
-456 TAPALEAVVKELSQ
+456 TAPALESVIKELSQ

-486 GRGEGIGLFEMLQL
+486 GRMDGPGLFEMLEI
-500 LGKEKTLARLRHAAE
+500 LGRDKTLARLKKTADM
-515 TLCA
+515 L

>member
-48 ERSTPEAIA
+48 ERSTPEAIQ

-85 EVVDQLLASGHAYKV
+85 EIVDQLLASGHAYKV
-100 EKTSRDGKT
+100 ERTSREGKT

-115 KMPKEGTIEFDD
+115 RMPKEGTIEFDD

-190 GAEVPK
+190 GAEVPR
-196 YGHLSMIVNQQGKP
+196 YAHLSMIVNQQGKP

-252 REEMVK
+252 RAEMVK

-285 KKIPACEFRD
+285 KKIPATEFRD
-295 MMVRSAVS
+295 MLVRSSAS
-303 EGSSSGSLGEYAVS
+303 EGSSSGSLGEYAVALR
-317 PRSDLRSAAEHS
+317 PDLR
-329 ADKTAASEGNIGTS
+329 DAS
-343 ATAEGSSSRNLGEYA
+343 
-358 VSARSDLRSAAD
+358 
-370 LSDADYAV
+370 
-378 PLRSELCEKGER
+378 ER

-395 YLANQVQVRTK
+395 YLAAQIQVRTK
-406 FLKDIPGAIRCF
+406 FLAGLGDSIRCF
-418 VSDDYPFDE
+418 VSDDFPFDE

-432 RLKKPGVKELLLD
+432 RLRKPGVKALLLD
-445 LVERFSKVEDW
+445 LADRFEKVADW
-456 TAPALEAVVKELSQ
+456 SAPALEAVVKELSQ

-500 LGKEKTLARLRHAAE
+500 LGRETALARLRTAAD
-515 TLCA
+515 TLAME